1 VSVAPPPRTPSQ
13 SQLPIDSDAPV
24 GTGTPR
30 RRWREFSVRAR
41 ENRDGLLLVAPTVL
55 VVGGVVL
62 YPFIRS
68 ILFSF
73 QSIRLIDLRHLGLL
87 GQSMSLDNFR
97 QVLDDP
103 TIWRAFRTTVI
114 YSVAS
119 TVGSIG
125 AGLAVALA
133 LRKPFR
139 LRFLVRAMLLIPYVL
154 PVVAAATTWRALLSP
169 QYGPINAFGMRYLG
183 WDQPINFLTTE
194 STHVLGVPVPLA
206 LTTVIAFEIWRTF
219 GLAYLF
225 LTARLQA
232 IPAELEE
239 AALLDGATP
248 VQTFRYL
255 IWPQLSGVIALLAV
269 LRLIWSFHN
278 FTDIFLLTEGAG
290 GTDVLAVRVYNE
302 FALRSDIGAA
312 SALGVLFTLVL
323 SGVLAVYVWLSRKE
337 TLA

>member
-1 VSVAPPPRTPSQ
+1 MSVAPPESESPLERGAPEDAGAPKRRKRT
-13 SQLPIDSDAPV
+13 L
-24 GTGTPR
+24 
-30 RRWREFSVRAR
+30 SVRGR
-41 ENRDGLLLVAPTVL
+41 ENRDGLILVAPTII

-62 YPFIRS
+62 FPFVRS

-73 QSIRLIDLRHLGLL
+73 QSIRLIDLRHLGLF
-87 GQSMSLDNFR
+87 GQSTSLDNFR
-97 QVLDDP
+97 HILGDP

-133 LRKPFR
+133 LRRPFR
-139 LRFLVRAMLLIPYVL
+139 FRVVVRGLLLIPYVL

-169 QYGPINAFGMRYLG
+169 QYGPVNAFGERYLG
-183 WDQPINFLTTE
+183 WDQPINFLSTE

-206 LTTVIAFEIWRTF
+206 LSTVIAFEIWRTF

-248 VQTFRYL
+248 IQTFRYL

-269 LRLIWSFHN
+269 LRLIWTFHN
-278 FTDIFLLTEGAG
+278 FTDIYLLTGGAG
-290 GTDVLAVRVYNE
+290 GTDVLAVRVYDE
-302 FALRSDIGAA
+302 FASRSDIGSA

-323 SGVLAVYVWLSRKE
+323 SGVLAVYVWISRKE
-337 TLA
+337 DVA